1 MADTPSFLRCALQ
14 GLLGPRVA
22 SRRAYHQAKAK
33 RLDTIR
39 HRLDRLA
46 VTLLEI
52 AVAPVAPWLRVR
64 AGAALR
70 GLPHAWPHA
79 RAKVFAFPGIELPG

>member
-1 MADTPSFLRCALQ
+1 MAVTRSFLRCALQ
-14 GLLGPRVA
+14 DLPGPRVA

-46 VTLLEI
+46 VTRFEI
-52 AVAPVAPWLRVR
+52 AVASVAPWLRVR

-79 RAKVFAFPGIELPG
+79 RAKVFAFPGIALPA